1 MPAPGRPTL
10 WRMTPEEIAAA
21 STRRVDDLQTSAAE
35 QQRAFFEN
43 SSHVAPIGNVIAGLV
58 ALSLLWSHIPSPSLW
73 AWFAIVIV
81 LAGVQAVAAT
91 RPEDAAG
98 TLAAS
103 GSGVDTNVLA
113 GIIWGLLPWLD
124 IGGFGDDE
132 VYRWMCLALAFGIGA
147 GSMSGLS
154 VLTGIAMR
162 IQTPMYTLLATA
174 FLVAG
179 EPAVAAGVVAY
190 LALITSDLRATGR
203 HLRQLVAARV
213 ETAHL
218 AADAETEARLDPLT
232 GLLNRVGAFER
243 VERLRGGG
251 PFVMMFVD
259 LDYFKEVNDRLG
271 HGAGDQV
278 LIETSRRIAHAMRP
292 DDIVARLGGDEFL
305 VVFSHEGEDLD
316 PITARVLSA
325 VERPVVIGDDE
336 ASVSAS
342 IGVTVVESDDWSTS
356 ELLREA
362 DHALYEAKRAGRQR
376 IVWFDDR
383 LAAELERQTAL
394 EGELRAT
401 VATSIDVV
409 ARPVVDLTTGEVRS
423 VEITPRWSP
432 RGGRA
437 LSQTRLREVAE
448 TAGLADALTRSVLEQ
463 AVGAAIAWRGH
474 PVLGPARVTVRVIA
488 RQLSRGDLLDDVA
501 RLANAAGLRPGELEL
516 MLTETATLA
525 DPTRVAEVIASLDS
539 IGVGLVLGE
548 FGSGSSTLRDL
559 LRLPI
564 DVVSLHPSL
573 ARQAPADEMVAKLI
587 GALAAVAASL
597 DLRVAADGVDTEDQ
611 LAVVRRL
618 GLPFAQGD
626 AVYPPR
632 PIEELAAVDL
642 GVWPTST

>member
-1 MPAPGRPTL
+1 MTANGRPTL
-10 WRMTPEEIAAA
+10 SRMTSEEMATA
-21 STRRVDDLQTSAAE
+21 STRRVEDLQTSAAE

-43 SSHVAPIGNVIAGLV
+43 SSHVAPIGNVVAGLV
-58 ALSLLWSHIPSPSLW
+58 ALSLLWSHVPRSSLG
-73 AWFAIVIV
+73 AWCAIVIV
-81 LAGVQAVAAT
+81 LAGVQAVAAM
-91 RPEDAAG
+91 RPDDGAG
-98 TLAAS
+98 SLAVPGA
-103 GSGVDTNVLA
+103 GVDTNVLA

-124 IGGFGDDE
+124 IGGFADDE
-132 VYRWMCLALAFGIGA
+132 VYRWICLALAFGIGA

-154 VLTGIAMR
+154 VLTGLATR
-162 IQTPMYTLLATA
+162 IQTPMYTLVAAA

-179 EPAVAAGVVAY
+179 EPAVAIGVLAY

-203 HLRQLVAARV
+203 HLRQLVAARI

-232 GLLNRVGAFER
+232 GLLNRAGAFEK
-243 VERLRGGG
+243 VERLRGRG

-278 LIETSRRIAHAMRP
+278 LVETARRIAHAMRT

-305 VVFSHEGEDLD
+305 VVFAHEGEDLD
-316 PITARVLSA
+316 PITSRVLAA
-325 VERPVVIGDDE
+325 VEQPVAVGDDE

-342 IGVTVVESDDWSTS
+342 IGVKVVESDDWTTS

-383 LAAELERQTAL
+383 LAAELELQTAL
-394 EGELRAT
+394 EGELRAA

-409 ARPVVDLTTGEVRS
+409 ARPVVDLQSGEVRS

-432 RGGRA
+432 RAGDP
-437 LSQTRLREVAE
+437 LSPEQVRELAE
-448 TAGLADALTRSVLEQ
+448 TAGLGDALTRSVLEQ
-463 AVGAAIAWRGH
+463 AVAAASAWRGH

-488 RQLSRGDLLDDVA
+488 RQLSRGDLLDDIA
-501 RLANAAGLRPGELEL
+501 RLASAGDLRPGELEL

-525 DPTRVAEVIASLDS
+525 DATRVAEVIASLDS

-548 FGSGSSTLRDL
+548 FGSGASTLRDL

-573 ARQAPADEMVAKLI
+573 ARQAPDDEMVARLI
-587 GALAAVAASL
+587 GALAAVASNL
-597 DLRVAADGVDTEDQ
+597 GLRVAVDGVDTGAQ
-611 LAVVRRL
+611 LAVVKRL
-618 GLPFAQGD
+618 GLSFAQGD
-626 AVYPPR
+626 AVYTPC
-632 PIEELAAVDL
+632 PIEELVTARFGAR
-642 GVWPTST
+642 PAT